1 MKKDLTLKLFGPPKV
16 VFNQKTIRFSFSK
29 MEALLYYLA
38 VMGQVNRDEI
48 AGILWGDK
56 ENQVARKNL
65 RNTVYQA
72 NKIFEGDI
80 IVSPSRSSLALNP
93 DLNLSLDVQ
102 LFERDPLSALD
113 LYRGDFLEGFYVKDD
128 EDFDQWAS
136 RKRDAYRKLYV
147 ESCYQKIEQV
157 GFADPSIELLLHHL
171 VELDEFEEKNY
182 QLLMEYYSFHHQL
195 GKFFETYYKLVDL
208 LDRELSVRPSRAIE
222 ELYHSVLE
230 AKRTHKLTNRLNI
243 RELSFFGR
251 KQELSQLEEYLSLVE
266 TGEAVGPFLVM
277 GQSGT
282 GKKRLLRQLVLM
294 SNRSFNFIKVEG
306 KATSQRYEGSSWND
320 LRQALEKLG
329 DEMGLSLL
337 EEEDDLISVWNQLQ
351 SLSKEKPLMILL
363 ENAQW
368 FDAVSLEKVKQLEER
383 RNQEKWQ
390 LIFTAEEPLPAFFV
404 NFLGGLKVEKRLSQL
419 ELTNF
424 DPSESRALLKGELG
438 AIEPAVM
445 EQMVE
450 WSEGSPFLL
459 SSYIEEWKENENLE
473 PLPDIIQAYLSQ
485 ELGDMS
491 SEEEALLH
499 YLSCFHKPISLS
511 ILAELTATELP
522 VLTELIEPLS
532 ERAIV
537 SIVEEGEALMVQFCK
552 QLVAMYFYHLLSPAR
567 RRLFHQQIA
576 QKLEETLEDS
586 TDLLLYKEIAYQ
598 YKQSQN
604 LLRSISFEL
613 TYLEE
618 ILQLEHELFP
628 IYSKVDE
635 GFLSDGTNSHLDIF
649 GELSRI
655 RQELDNLF
663 SRHQRDR
670 EYKHLQLR
678 YLYLE
683 GRYFI
688 RSGEYQKG
696 IHDIQKVISYARE
709 LKQSDFLLEGYRQ
722 IIYYCIQT
730 ENISEMAY
738 YTDLALEDAIQANNH
753 EVIAI
758 QLRLKGLYH
767 LMVGD
772 EEQATRHLYRSIDCF
787 SLTNSM
793 QAKYA
798 IQIAASL
805 AYLAEIEQIRGHFQV
820 AVTHLEEVLRLVG
833 DQAVDS
839 VRVVFDIDLGIAY
852 YWKGDLIQ
860 ARRCFDRAQKI
871 LSSVRFPWKEE
882 LLEFYQSL
890 IACQQG
896 DQEKVAAYLAR
907 KERTMKPS
915 ANSRDKGMVHY
926 LLAFLSDQKE
936 KGEELAP
943 ALSTFLKEDKNY
955 YKKVAEQHLNPYRD
969 RHFLKKLKD
978 L

>member
-1 MKKDLTLKLFGPPKV
+1 MKKELKLKLFGPPKV
-16 VFNQKTIRFSFSK
+16 VFDQKDIRFSFSK

-48 AGILWGDK
+48 AGILWGAK

-80 IVSPSRSSLALNP
+80 IVSPTRSSLALNP
-93 DLNLSLDVQ
+93 DLSLSLDVQ

-136 RKRDAYRKLYV
+136 RKRNAYKQLYI
-147 ESCYQKIEQV
+147 ESCYQKIDQE
-157 GFADPSIELLLHHL
+157 GFGDPGIESLLHHL

-182 QLLMEYYSFHHQL
+182 QLLMEYYRIHHQL

-230 AKRTHKLTNRLNI
+230 AKRTDKQSNRVNV
-243 RELSFFGR
+243 REIPFFGR

-266 TGEAVGPFLVM
+266 TGKAVGPFLVM

-294 SNRSFNFIKVEG
+294 SNRNFSFVKVEG
-306 KATSQRYEGSSWND
+306 RAGSCQEGESSWRG
-320 LRQALEKLG
+320 LIQALEKLSG
-329 DEMGLSLL
+329 DPASLFL
-337 EEEDDLISVWNQLQ
+337 GGESDLVSVREQLQ
-351 SLSKEKPLMILL
+351 RLSQEKPLLL
-363 ENAQW
+363 LFENAQW
-368 FDAVSLEKVKQLEER
+368 IDADSLEKVKRLEESR
-383 RNQEKWQ
+383 GQEKWQ
-390 LIFTAEEPLPAFFV
+390 VILTVEEPLSDSLV
-404 NFLGGLKVEKRLSQL
+404 KFLGGLKVERRLYQL

-424 DPSESRALLKGELG
+424 DPDESRSLLQDQLG
-438 AIEPAVM
+438 QIEPALI
-445 EQMVE
+445 EQMME

-459 SSYIEEWKENENLE
+459 SSYIEEWKEKESLE
-473 PLPDIIQAYLSQ
+473 PLPDIIQAYLFQ
-485 ELGDMS
+485 ELGDLS
-491 SEEEALLH
+491 SEEEALLY
-499 YLSCFHKPISLS
+499 YLSCFHKPISIS
-511 ILAELTATELP
+511 ILADLTATDLP
-522 VLTELIEPLS
+522 ALTELVEPLS
-532 ERAIV
+532 ERAII
-537 SIVEEGEALMVQFCK
+537 SIVEEGEDLLVQFRK
-552 QLVAMYFYHLLSPAR
+552 QLVAMYFYQLLSPAR

-586 TDLLLYKEIAYQ
+586 TDLLFYKEIAYQ

-604 LLRSISFEL
+604 HLRSLSFEL

-628 IYSKVDE
+628 IYSKGDE
-635 GFLSDGTNSHLDIF
+635 GLVSDGQNSHLDILA
-649 GELSRI
+649 ELTRLHH
-655 RQELDNLF
+655 ELDGLF

-688 RSGEYQKG
+688 RIGEYQKG

-709 LKQSDFLLEGYRQ
+709 LKRLDFLLEGYRQ

-753 EVIAI
+753 EAIAI

-767 LMVGD
+767 LMIGD

-793 QAKYA
+793 QTKYA

-820 AVTHLEEVLRLVG
+820 AVTHLEEVLRLIG
-833 DQAVDS
+833 EQAADS
-839 VRVVFDIDLGIAY
+839 VHVVFDIDLGISY
-852 YWKGDLIQ
+852 YWKGDLVQ
-860 ARRCFDRAQKI
+860 ARLCFDRAQKI

-890 IACQQG
+890 IAYHQG
-896 DQEKVAAYLAR
+896 EDEKVADYLAR
-907 KERTMKPS
+907 KEGTMNQS
-915 ANSRDKGMVHY
+915 TNSRDKGMVHY
-926 LLAFLSDQKE
+926 LLAFLTDQKE
-936 KGEELAP
+936 KGEQLDP
-943 ALSTFLKEDKNY
+943 ILSPFLKEEKNY
-955 YKKVAEQHLNPYRD
+955 YKKLAEQHLNPYRD
-969 RHFLKKLKD
+969 RQFLKKLREI
-978 L
+978 